1 MRNKIAL
8 LAALAAGFIMALCT
22 SCSEKK
28 SEAKSADLKIE
39 KSEVYGDNAERISVV
54 PGTYALKLDERM
66 SIKVKLKLEE
76 PVTEK
81 IDFVNGPSLRLK
93 TADGLDAVEGFQQMK
108 LADGESQKMQ
118 TFLTQPA
125 GTEQEFVFI
134 NDFSYD
140 KAEEIFDKVKSFTL
154 DGLDIVLEEEN
165 TETAD
170 SADADETAEA
180 DGETLSS
187 EEVDQLLNDYEEMV
201 DSYVSAAEKAQ
212 DGDITALADYANVLS
227 KASSLAERLE
237 KVNSELTPAQAQR
250 FAELQVKLAGAAAG
264 SAF

>member
-1 MRNKIAL
+1 MRKNIAL
-8 LAALAAGFIMALCT
+8 IATLAAGLILAVCA
-22 SCSEKK
+22 SCSSKK
-28 SEAKSADLKIE
+28 SEPKSVDLNIE

-54 PGTYALKLDERM
+54 PGKYALKLDERM
-66 SIKVKLKLEE
+66 SIKIKLKLEE
-76 PVTEK
+76 PVAEK
-81 IDFVNGPSLRLK
+81 ISFVNGPSLRLK
-93 TADGLDAVEGFQQMK
+93 TADGLDAVDDFQQMK

-140 KAEEIFDKVKSFTL
+140 KAEEVIDVAKSFTL
-154 DGLDIVLEEEN
+154 DGLDIVYEEEE
-165 TETAD
+165 TGTAD
-170 SADADETAEA
+170 SSTADETAEA
-180 DGETLSS
+180 GGESLSS
-187 EEVDQLLNDYEEMV
+187 EEVDQLLKDYEEMV

-212 DGDITALADYANVLS
+212 EGDLTALADYANVLS

-237 KVNSELTPAQAQR
+237 KMDGELTPAQAQR